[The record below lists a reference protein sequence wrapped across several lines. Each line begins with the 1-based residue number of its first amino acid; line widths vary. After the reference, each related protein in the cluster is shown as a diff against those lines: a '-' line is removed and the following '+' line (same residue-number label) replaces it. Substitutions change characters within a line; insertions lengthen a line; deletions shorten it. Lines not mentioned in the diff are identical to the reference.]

1 MNTNQIE
8 RNIKAISR
16 FGKKMDAFIQDTA
29 LQVALHCHKHGEISL
44 LHKLWSAMQEFKGA
58 RHKAMDEWM
67 IRFAPVKM
75 VDPANIPDDKFPF
88 TVDTERM
95 LDEEG
100 RNALCLEQAKPANHW
115 YNMKPD
121 PKLVDSLDINAM
133 LNALLKRVDNETK
146 KNADLKITG
155 EDTLRKLRELVTHME

>member
-44 LHKLWSAMQEFKGA
+44 LHKLWTAMQDFKGA

-67 IRFAPVKM
+67 QRNAPVKL
-75 VDPANIPDDKFPF
+75 VDPDNIPDDKFPF
-88 TVDTERM
+88 TVDTERL
-95 LDEEG
+95 LDEAG
-100 RNALCLEQAKPANHW
+100 RNELCMAQAKPANHW

-121 PKLVDSLDINAM
+121 PKLIESLDINAM
-133 LNALLKRVDNETK
+133 LNALLKKVDTESK

-155 EDTLRKLRELVTHME
+155 EDTLRKLRALVNAD